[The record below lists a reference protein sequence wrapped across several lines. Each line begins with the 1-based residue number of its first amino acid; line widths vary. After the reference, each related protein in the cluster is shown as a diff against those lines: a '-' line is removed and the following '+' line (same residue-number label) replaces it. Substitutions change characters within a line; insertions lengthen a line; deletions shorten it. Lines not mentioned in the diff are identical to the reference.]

1 MRLRQL
7 LDEWLHGASFERR
20 DDDRALCLA
29 VADIDFFKNINDSY
43 GHLAGDKVLKII
55 ARELVSRLRE
65 KDFIGRYGGEEFVI
79 IMPDTRPADAEHVLN
94 KLRLAIAA
102 IPFHFEERQ
111 IQITISFGVV
121 EALREDS
128 PETIF
133 DRADKALYKAK
144 ENGRNRVHRDR

>member
-1 MRLRQL
+1 MSLAEQQLRLARR
-7 LDEWLHGASFERR
+7 HGKDAVVMYVDMNGFKELNDTYGHAAGDVVLKNFASFLLESVRQT
-20 DDDRALCLA
+20 D
-29 VADIDFFKNINDSY
+29 
-43 GHLAGDKVLKII
+43 
-55 ARELVSRLRE
+55 LVC
-65 KDFIGRYGGEEFVI
+65 RYGGEEFVI

-94 KLRLAIAA
+94 KLRLAVAA
-102 IPFHFEERQ
+102 IPFHFKEQQ

-144 ENGRNRVHRDR
+144 ENGRNRVQRDR